1 MNSAEKKY
9 LRGKSHGLK
18 PVIIIGSNGLTE
30 SVQHEIERALFDHE
44 LIKIRISEKDRS
56 VRKAISDDIVAHH
69 QAELIN
75 TIGHIIAIY
84 KKSDK
89 NG

>member
-18 PVIIIGSNGLTE
+18 PTVIIGSNGLTE
-30 SVQHEIERALFDHE
+30 SVHQEIERALFDHE
-44 LIKIRISEKDRS
+44 LIKIRISEKDRT
-56 VRKAISDDIVAHH
+56 VRKTTSDEIIAHH
-69 QAELIN
+69 KAELVN

-89 NG
+89 KG